1 MKETHTL
8 ARPLAIEEIW
18 KLLLAEMQ
26 EETALTDE
34 EKEKAK
40 QSLREILIAEG
51 KINEQE

>member
-1 MKETHTL
+1 MDISIDEL
-8 ARPLAIEEIW
+8 IGR
-18 KLLLAEMQ
+18 LLAEMQ

-40 QSLREILIAEG
+40 QSLRKILIAEG